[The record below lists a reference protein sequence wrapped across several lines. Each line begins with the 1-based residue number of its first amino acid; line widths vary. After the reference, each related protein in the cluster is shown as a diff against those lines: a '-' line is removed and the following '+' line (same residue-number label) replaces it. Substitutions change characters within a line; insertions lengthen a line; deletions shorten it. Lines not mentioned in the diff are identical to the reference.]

1 MQTHIAIIMG
11 IHSARRPMP
20 SARKSLGLARWA
32 YSCVREAV
40 AIPLDAAL
48 LLFYKALA
56 KV

>member
-1 MQTHIAIIMG
+1 
-11 IHSARRPMP
+11 MP